1 MFSRKNLSIAR
12 SSKKDEFYTLYEDV
26 KFELDHYI
34 DQFKDKLIYCPC
46 DTENSAFV
54 KYFLELEA
62 NGLIKEVIYTSFK
75 DGEGVDCLSDAAI
88 DGYKHCDIVV
98 TNPPFSLFRPFVE
111 LLDKL
116 NVKFILWG
124 NNNAICYKQVSSML
138 VKDRIRLGYLANRT
152 CEFEVPEDYAT
163 GPDSKVYQKDG
174 KNLVKVAAITTF
186 TNLSVNRDEALTL
199 TKHFDDSYIK
209 YSNYDAI
216 NCNKS
221 SDIPIDYNG
230 YIGVPVTYLAKHDS
244 SKFKI
249 IGIFNNFNEV
259 NLELGHISGELV
271 TLNKAPWKT
280 RGPCIEVDGTNIP
293 LYARLIIQKK
303 DD

>member
-46 DTENSAFV
+46 DTDNSAFV

-62 NGLIKEVIYTSFK
+62 SGLIKEVIYTSFK
-75 DGEGVDCLSDAAI
+75 DGEGTDCLSDAAI

-152 CEFEVPEDYAT
+152 CEFEVPEDYAI
-163 GPDSKVYQKDG
+163 GSDSKVYQKDG

-199 TKHFDDSYIK
+199 VKHFDDSYIK
-209 YSNYDAI
+209 YSNFDAI

-221 SDIPIDYNG
+221 SDIPIDYDG
-230 YIGVPVTYLAKHDS
+230 LIGVPVTYLAKHDS
-244 SKFKI
+244 SRFKI